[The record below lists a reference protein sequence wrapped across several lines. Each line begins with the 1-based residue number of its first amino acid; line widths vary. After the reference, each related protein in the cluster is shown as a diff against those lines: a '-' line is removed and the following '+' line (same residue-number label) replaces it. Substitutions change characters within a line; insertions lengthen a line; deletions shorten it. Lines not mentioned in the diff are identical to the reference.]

1 MFDRDRWEEI
11 YQTLRSNKLRTAL
24 TAFGVFWGIFM
35 LIVMLGAGNGLQNAV
50 FDGFGD
56 FATNSCFMF
65 TRQTSISYKGF
76 PRGRHWMFRN
86 ADMKA
91 LLANIP
97 EIDALAPK
105 LQPWSG
111 NGSDNNVVH
120 GTKTGAY
127 SIVGDY
133 PDYNKIDP
141 VLMLQG
147 RFINQIDIEEKRN
160 RAYVI

>member
-65 TRQTSISYKGF
+65 TRQTSVSYKGF
-76 PRGRHWMFRN
+76 PRGRNWIFHN

-111 NGSDNNVVH
+111 NGRI
-120 GTKTGAY
+120 T
-127 SIVGDY
+127 
-133 PDYNKIDP
+133 
-141 VLMLQG
+141 MLYM
-147 RFINQIDIEEKRN
+147 DKN
-160 RAYVI
+160 RCHIQSWVIIRIIIK